1 MNTRK
6 NREEISAKRLSAL
19 AFVLCGGALL
29 ALSLQAFLSFA
40 IPTQAQMQTQADAPE
55 ELRAPVTANPFENVA
70 LEARAVFVFDLKKR
84 SVLFARNENEKL
96 PLASVTKIMTA
107 LVAREHM
114 SESVVATLT
123 GDDISVEGDSGLR
136 TGERWRLGD
145 LISVMLLVSSNDAAH
160 AVAGFVGSEGHPN
173 ADMENARSKFIG
185 MMNEKAL
192 ALGLTQTQFF
202 NESGLDISGRQNDLI
217 ANSGAQAGL
226 PAIALAT
233 AGGYGSAH
241 DVALLFAELWN
252 TYPET
257 IEITARK
264 DARIV
269 SQDDIA
275 HILPNTN
282 EIVGTISGLVASKT
296 GYTDLAGG
304 NLAIIFDRGIG
315 DPVVVVVLG
324 STYKGRFDDIEK
336 LVEASRKVAG
346 E

>member
-6 NREEISAKRLSAL
+6 NREEITAKKLRALAIVLGGGAFIAVSLQTFLVSAL
-19 AFVLCGGALL
+19 
-29 ALSLQAFLSFA
+29 
-40 IPTQAQMQTQADAPE
+40 PTQAQMQTQAGAQE
-55 ELRAPVTANPFENVA
+55 ELSALATANPFEDIS

-84 SVLFARNENEKL
+84 SGLFARNENEKL

-160 AVAGFVGSEGHPN
+160 AVAGFVGSEGQPN
-173 ADMENARSKFIG
+173 ADRENARVKFIG

-192 ALGLTQTQFF
+192 ALGLAQTQFF
-202 NESGLDISGRQNDLI
+202 NESGLDIKELR
-217 ANSGAQAGL
+217 AGL
-226 PAIALAT
+226 PVATSAT

-241 DVALLFAELWN
+241 DVAFLFAELWN
-252 TYPET
+252 NYPET

-264 DARIV
+264 DARII

-282 EIVGTISGLVASKT
+282 EIVGKISGLVASKT

-315 DPVVVVVLG
+315 DPVVAVVLG
-324 STYKGRFDDIEK
+324 STYKGRFDDMEK
-336 LVEASRKVAG
+336 LVEASRKTA